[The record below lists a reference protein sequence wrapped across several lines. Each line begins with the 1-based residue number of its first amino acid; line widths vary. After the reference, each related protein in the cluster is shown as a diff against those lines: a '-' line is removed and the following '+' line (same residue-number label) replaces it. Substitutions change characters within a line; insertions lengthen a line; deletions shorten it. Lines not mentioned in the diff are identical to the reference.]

1 MAHNFVDRHA
11 EVATALYGAVFDAAG
26 WGNAMGAVRGMLGA
40 DHAAL
45 GFFDTNAKELKL
57 LHGDCPPEF
66 EKLFV
71 EMIGSNPLVP
81 QMLAMPAGRTLV
93 DEHVIERSAL
103 ERTAFFNLWLRP
115 QRQHSIIILKVL
127 TRGGI
132 DSYAM
137 FNRGEL
143 NNKFNAEDAAALE
156 ALGGTLT
163 HALNMHTLMG
173 GRMREQTGHMMDE
186 RGIGWVAVD
195 SNGRV
200 IWSNPAAEILLG
212 SAGSAVSLR
221 LGRLSLDRA
230 QQTRRLVEAVHRASH
245 ENPLLRR
252 GADMAAS
259 NSETGRMVVL
269 SVVPADNL
277 FVQGLPA
284 LRGAYIAIQDLSQR
298 LAPGFEERIRDVF
311 ALTPREAQL
320 AAALASGHSLGEAA
334 AQRGITISTA
344 RSQLAQVFRKTGTV
358 QQSQLV
364 ALLLSIIPAPA
375 LR

>member
-1 MAHNFVDRHA
+1 MAPNFVERHA
-11 EVATALYGAVFDAAG
+11 EVATALYGAVFDKAG
-26 WGNAMGAVRGMLGA
+26 WGAAMGSVRGMLGA

-45 GFFDTNAKELKL
+45 GFFDTNANELML

-81 QMLAMPAGRTLV
+81 QMLAMPAGRTLM
-93 DEHVIERSAL
+93 DEHVIEPSAL

-137 FNRGEL
+137 FNRGEVR
-143 NNKFNAEDAAALE
+143 NKFNADDAAALE
-156 ALGGTLT
+156 ALGGTLS
-163 HALNMHTLMG
+163 HALHLHTQLG
-173 GRMREQTGHMMDE
+173 CRMREQTGHMMDE

-195 SNGRV
+195 PNGRV
-200 IWSNPAAEILLG
+200 IWSNPAAELLLAA
-212 SAGSAVSLR
+212 SGSAVSLR
-221 LGRLSLDRA
+221 QGRLMLERA
-230 QQTRRLVEAVHRASH
+230 QQTRRLAEAVQRASH
-245 ENPLLRR
+245 EDPLMRR
-252 GADMAAS
+252 GGDMAAS

-269 SVVPADNL
+269 SVVPAENL

-311 ALTPREAQL
+311 ALTPCEAQL
-320 AAALASGHSLGEAA
+320 AGALAAGQSLGETAM
-334 AQRGITISTA
+334 QRGITISTA
-344 RSQLAQVFRKTGTV
+344 RSQLAQVFRKTGTM

-364 ALLLSIIPAPA
+364 ALLLSIAPVPSP
-375 LR
+375 R